1 MTLSL
6 VLTEEH
12 RQLFQQL
19 LNAGKSYL
27 LSFHLSPDPDSI
39 GSNLALAQFLRNQG
53 KQVTVLWGATGIV
66 PEYDYLV
73 HGYEVLDTPISKLD
87 PSVYDALVILDT
99 GSPSRSPVASDSER
113 ARWRNIIILDHH
125 IGNNWE
131 QVQGKLVDAQ
141 ATSTCELLA
150 NLMLDYDPQ
159 SITPEIADM
168 IKIGMWSDTRGF
180 TRRASAAVFTLYA
193 QLLAINPSLELVQR
207 FEQSLKIADIPI
219 FQKMLEG
226 VQMVRHQGLKYALV
240 FLPQS
245 AGRVVSTHLATDFFG
260 RFSEVDVTCVVVA
273 QPDESISK
281 EQIRFRIS
289 VRSNTSRS
297 AGIARKIAEQL
308 GGSGHD
314 NASGARMDAANKEQ
328 VMERIQQS
336 IAQL

>member
-6 VLTEEH
+6 QLTEH
-12 RQLFQQL
+12 HKSVFHQL

-66 PEYDYLV
+66 EDYQYLV
-73 HGYEVLDTPISKLD
+73 EGQQVLATPITELD

-99 GSPSRSPVASDSER
+99 GSPSRSPVASDTER
-113 ARWRNIIILDHH
+113 ARWNNIIIIDHH

-131 QVQGKLVDAQ
+131 GVQVQLVDAS

-150 NLMLDYDPQ
+150 NLMLDFDAQ

-168 IKIGMWSDTRGF
+168 LKIGMWTDTRGF

-193 QLLAINPSLELVQR
+193 QLLTINPSLELVQR
-207 FEQSLKIADIPI
+207 FEQSLKIADLPLFAEMIHEVHVV
-219 FQKMLEG
+219 K
-226 VQMVRHQGLKYALV
+226 HKGLKYALV
-240 FLPQS
+240 FLPYIN
-245 AGRVVSTHLATDFFG
+245 GRIPSTHLATDFYA
-260 RFSEVDVTCVVVA
+260 RFSEIDVTCVVTA
-273 QPDESISK
+273 QLDEK
-281 EQIRFRIS
+281 AEPGLTRYRIS
-289 VRSNTSRS
+289 VRSNTARA
-297 AGIARKIAEQL
+297 AGIARKVAEQL

-314 NASGARMDAANKEQ
+314 NASGARVDAVDEGTI
-328 VMERIQQS
+328 MGRIES
-336 IAQL
+336 AIGLL